1 MHNVLKGAIIVALCA
16 TSPIVTFAQS
26 ESAPPADQEIKTL
39 LGELSFANAL
49 LLRQVKNLSAE
60 NAKALIALKSL
71 SEENAK
77 LKAQL
82 DELSKKIAP
91 APDKQG
97 N

>member
-1 MHNVLKGAIIVALCA
+1 MHNVLKGAIIVALC
-16 TSPIVTFAQS
+16 TTLPIVTFAQS
-26 ESAPPADQEIKTL
+26 LSPPPADQEIKTI
-39 LGELSFANAL
+39 LGELTFANAL

-60 NAKALIALKSL
+60 NAQALVALKTL
-71 SEENAK
+71 SEENTK

-82 DELSKKIAP
+82 DELSKKT